1 MSPIQLLLLS
11 LLLLL
16 LLLLLISLKFFTKT
30 LHDLFI
36 MYGTKLFTITIVL
49 KSLQKGGKK

>member
-11 LLLLL
+11 LLLL